1 MIYLPLAA
9 FKHNL
14 IFLRWDLHREQSDN
28 KCYHSHRQNWTS
40 TLQFKVLFNAPFS
53 AISEHHPTYHCTTL
67 QYLRANLLLKIL
79 KQEST
84 TSTSTALP
92 LRLQL
97 HTPWRALMS
106 RFTTRDFSYTF
117 SSSFLWQLWLR
128 VLGSL
133 LLKHSTAQRKHCGQK
148 NSTLAEKWATGA
160 SGKRGTHCFT
170 GMIINHWNNKTKAV
184 TGSLS
189 QRSRKNIFSLTM
201 LSRLMISKLVVCSL
215 PSLLRRWRGPQQIHP
230 CLGKC

>member
-97 HTPWRALMS
+97 HTPWRVLMS
-106 RFTTRDFSYTF
+106 RFTTRDFSFTF

-148 NSTLAEKWATGA
+148 NSMLAEKWATGA
-160 SGKRGTHCFT
+160 TGKRGTHCFT

>member
-97 HTPWRALMS
+97 HTPWRVLMS

-133 LLKHSTAQRKHCGQK
+133 LLKHSTVQRKHCGQK

>member
-106 RFTTRDFSYTF
+106 RFTTRDFSFTF

-133 LLKHSTAQRKHCGQK
+133 LLKHSTVQRKHCGQK

>member
-106 RFTTRDFSYTF
+106 RFTTRDFSFTF

>member
-106 RFTTRDFSYTF
+106 RFTTRDFSFTF

-189 QRSRKNIFSLTM
+189 QLSRKNIFSLTM

>member
-148 NSTLAEKWATGA
+148 NSMLAEKWATGA
-160 SGKRGTHCFT
+160 TGKRGTHCFT